1 MVEVGDVTDLDLF
14 SEGADLGLVDI
25 KGAVAEEQSLIL
37 KKDIREQLVH
47 LSIGMSDLKQNG
59 T

>member
-1 MVEVGDVTDLDLF
+1 MVAVGDVTDPDLI

-37 KKDIREQLVH
+37 RKTSE
-47 LSIGMSDLKQNG
+47 SS
-59 T
+59 